1 MSKQIYLRKLL
12 KVMFVTIML
21 ALVSNNYWASDNNS
35 SSSSSSS
42 SSSGGETVPTKLSI
56 IDPDGCPGK
65 WINIC
70 LNNAPVRYIF
80 GFVFFQ
86 YGKTV
91 RMKYGFEG
99 TYGISNGFA
108 WAPKFLAFNKYF
120 KMALGDF
127 SINLVNIVFDAIRI
141 LPLKRCKTDY
151 VWKLLMGNIGI
162 NFHLLAFKFAQFLKL
177 KLFSPMGIYLA
188 LELYKKKDADLIG
201 DTIDY
206 FWWFDIDNDADNMSM
221 LFLILSPRLTF
232 DISEFISFIS
242 ADKS

>member
-1 MSKQIYLRKLL
+1 M
-12 KVMFVTIML
+12 
-21 ALVSNNYWASDNNS
+21 
-35 SSSSSSS
+35 
-42 SSSGGETVPTKLSI
+42 
-56 IDPDGCPGK
+56 
-65 WINIC
+65 C

-80 GFVFFQ
+80 EFVFFQ

-99 TYGISNGFA
+99 TYGISNGIA

-120 KMALGDF
+120 KMTLGDF

-141 LPLKRCKTDY
+141 LPLKNCKKDY
-151 VWKLLMGNIGI
+151 VKYLFMGNIFI

-177 KLFSPMGIYLA
+177 KLFSPFGIFMGLV
-188 LELYKKKDADLIG
+188 LYNDKKADLIG
-201 DTIDY
+201 NSIDF
-206 FWWFDIDNDADNMSM
+206 FWWLDIDGDADKMSM

>member
-1 MSKQIYLRKLL
+1 MTMSKQIYLQKLL

-21 ALVSNNYWASDNNS
+21 ALVSNNYADGDDSKTTS
-35 SSSSSSS
+35 
-42 SSSGGETVPTKLSI
+42 SI
-56 IDPDGCPGK
+56 IASDGCPGK
-65 WINIC
+65 WINMC

-80 GFVFFQ
+80 GFVFFH

-99 TYGISNGFA
+99 TYGISNGIA
-108 WAPKFLAFNKYF
+108 WTPKFLAFNKYF

-141 LPLKRCKTDY
+141 LPLKIFADKADY
-151 VWKLLMGNIGI
+151 FKNLLAFNIFI

-177 KLFSPMGIYLA
+177 KLLSPMGIFCALA
-188 LELYKKKDADLIG
+188 AHGDGGEFIG
-201 DTIDY
+201 DTIDVMWS
-206 FWWFDIDNDADNMSM
+206 FTDNKRYKISM
-221 LFLILSPRLTF
+221 LFMILSPRLTF

>member
-1 MSKQIYLRKLL
+1 MTMSKQIYLQKLL

-21 ALVSNNYWASDNNS
+21 ALVSNNYA
-35 SSSSSSS
+35 
-42 SSSGGETVPTKLSI
+42 GGGSEGSETVPKKLSLI
-56 IDPDGCPGK
+56 AHDGCPGK

-80 GFVFFQ
+80 EFVFFQ

-99 TYGISNGFA
+99 TYGISNGIA

-127 SINLVNIVFDAIRI
+127 SINLVNILFDAIRI
-141 LPLKRCKTDY
+141 LPFKIFENKAGY
-151 VWKLLMGNIGI
+151 FIKLLMGNIAI

-177 KLFSPMGIYLA
+177 KLFSLGGIA
-188 LELYKKKDADLIG
+188 FAIGSLYKKDSDLIG
-201 DTIDY
+201 NTIDI
-206 FWWFDIDNDADNMSM
+206 FWWLDNDDKANRLSA

>member
-1 MSKQIYLRKLL
+1 MTMSKQIYLQKLL

-21 ALVSNNYWASDNNS
+21 ALVSNDYWASGS
-35 SSSSSSS
+35 Q
-42 SSSGGETVPTKLSI
+42 LSI
-56 IDPDGCPGK
+56 IDHDGCPGK
-65 WINIC
+65 WINMC

-80 GFVFFQ
+80 GFVFFH

-99 TYGISNGFA
+99 TYGISNGIA
-108 WAPKFLAFNKYF
+108 WTPKFLAFNKYF

-141 LPLKRCKTDY
+141 LPLKIFADKADY
-151 VWKLLMGNIGI
+151 FKNLLSFNIFI

-177 KLFSPMGIYLA
+177 KLFSLGGIVLV
-188 LELYKKKDADLIG
+188 LENYKREDAALIG
-201 DTIDY
+201 NTIDAMWSFTDKSY
-206 FWWFDIDNDADNMSM
+206 KMSM
-221 LFLILSPRLTF
+221 LFMILSPRLTF

>member
-1 MSKQIYLRKLL
+1 MTMSKQIYLQKLL
-12 KVMFVTIML
+12 KVLFVTIML
-21 ALVSNNYWASDNNS
+21 ALGSNDFAGGG
-35 SSSSSSS
+35 
-42 SSSGGETVPTKLSI
+42 SGGDETGPTKSFI

-70 LNNAPVRYIF
+70 LNNATVRYIF

-91 RMKYGFEG
+91 RVKNYFEG

-120 KMALGDF
+120 KMTLVDF

-141 LPLKRCKTDY
+141 LPFNIFYDRNYFIT
-151 VWKLLMGNIGI
+151 LLSFNIFI

-177 KLFSPMGIYLA
+177 KLLSPIGIFFA
-188 LELYKKKDADLIG
+188 LESHGHSTCEFIG
-201 DTIDY
+201 DTIDVM
-206 FWWFDIDNDADNMSM
+206 WFFTDDKKYKMSL
-221 LFLILSPRLTF
+221 LFLVLSPRLTF

>member
-1 MSKQIYLRKLL
+1 MTMSKQIYLQKLL

-21 ALVSNNYWASDNNS
+21 ALGSNDYGASGS
-35 SSSSSSS
+35 QK
-42 SSSGGETVPTKLSI
+42 VSI
-56 IDPDGCPGK
+56 IAPDGCPGR
-65 WINIC
+65 WIKIC

-80 GFVFFQ
+80 EFVFFQ

-91 RMKYGFEG
+91 RVKNYFEG

-120 KMALGDF
+120 KMTLVDF

-141 LPLKRCKTDY
+141 LPLKNYKKDY
-151 VWKLLMGNIGI
+151 VGKLVMGNIVI

-177 KLFSPMGIYLA
+177 KLFSPFGIVMA
-188 LELYKKKDADLIG
+188 LIIYKDKKADLIG
-201 DTIDY
+201 NTIDH
-206 FWWFDIDNDADNMSM
+206 FLWLDIDANVHKMSA

>member
-1 MSKQIYLRKLL
+1 MSKQIYLQKLL
-12 KVMFVTIML
+12 KVLFVTIML
-21 ALVSNNYWASDNNS
+21 ALVSNDYAGGG
-35 SSSSSSS
+35 
-42 SSSGGETVPTKLSI
+42 SGGDETGPTKSFI

-65 WINIC
+65 WIDMC

-80 GFVFFQ
+80 GFVFFH

-91 RMKYGFEG
+91 RRKKNQED

-108 WAPKFLAFNKYF
+108 WAPKFLAFDKYF

-127 SINLVNIVFDAIRI
+127 SINLVNILFDAIRI
-141 LPLKRCKTDY
+141 LPFKIFKNKADLFWRI
-151 VWKLLMGNIGI
+151 LFLNIAV
-162 NFHLLAFKFAQFLKL
+162 NFHLLAYKFAQFLKL
-177 KLFSPMGIYLA
+177 KLFSPMGILLA
-188 LELYKKKDADLIG
+188 ISAYNEGDADLIG
-201 DTIDY
+201 NTIDIL
-206 FWWFDIDNDADNMSM
+206 FPEGSNSDRMSA

>member
-1 MSKQIYLRKLL
+1 MSKQIYLQKLL
-12 KVMFVTIML
+12 KVLFVTIML
-21 ALVSNNYWASDNNS
+21 ALGSNDYGASGSPKVS
-35 SSSSSSS
+35 
-42 SSSGGETVPTKLSI
+42 L
-56 IDPDGCPGK
+56 IDPDGCPGR
-65 WINIC
+65 WIDMC

-80 GFVFFQ
+80 EFVFFH

-108 WAPKFLAFNKYF
+108 WTPKFLAFNKYF

-141 LPLKRCKTDY
+141 LPFKIFDGKADY
-151 VWKLLMGNIGI
+151 FQKLVLGNIVI

-177 KLFSPMGIYLA
+177 KLFSLGGIVLV
-188 LELYKKKDADLIG
+188 LENYKREDAALIG
-201 DTIDY
+201 NTIDI
-206 FWWFDIDNDADNMSM
+206 FWWVDCNSEADKISL
-221 LFLILSPRLTF
+221 LFLVLSPRLTF

>member
-1 MSKQIYLRKLL
+1 MTMSKQIYLRKLL
-12 KVMFVTIML
+12 KVLFVTIML
-21 ALVSNNYWASDNNS
+21 ALGSNDYAG
-35 SSSSSSS
+35 
-42 SSSGGETVPTKLSI
+42 SGSGCDETGPTKSFI
-56 IDPDGCPGK
+56 IDPDGCPGS
-65 WINIC
+65 WINMC

-99 TYGISNGFA
+99 TYGISNGIA
-108 WAPKFLAFNKYF
+108 WTPKFLAFNKYF
-120 KMALGDF
+120 KMTLVDF

-141 LPLKRCKTDY
+141 LPLDIFNNRNYFTI
-151 VWKLLMGNIGI
+151 LLFLNIAV

-177 KLFSPMGIYLA
+177 KLLSPMGIYLA
-188 LELYKKKDADLIG
+188 LETNGEFIG
-201 DTIDY
+201 DTIDAMWSFTDKSY
-206 FWWFDIDNDADNMSM
+206 NMSM

>member
-1 MSKQIYLRKLL
+1 MTMSKQIYLQKLL

-21 ALVSNNYWASDNNS
+21 ALVSNDYWASGS
-35 SSSSSSS
+35 Q
-42 SSSGGETVPTKLSI
+42 LSI
-56 IDPDGCPGK
+56 IDHDGCPGK
-65 WINIC
+65 WINMC

-80 GFVFFQ
+80 GFVFFH

-99 TYGISNGFA
+99 TYGISNGIA
-108 WAPKFLAFNKYF
+108 WTPKFLAFNKYF
-120 KMALGDF
+120 KMALGNF

-141 LPLKRCKTDY
+141 LPLKKVNGKAVYFKR
-151 VWKLLMGNIGI
+151 LLLFNIFI

-177 KLFSPMGIYLA
+177 KLLSPMGIFCALA
-188 LELYKKKDADLIG
+188 AHGDGGEFIG
-201 DTIDY
+201 DTIDAM
-206 FWWFDIDNDADNMSM
+206 WFFGDKGYKMSM
-221 LFLILSPRLTF
+221 LFMILSPRLTF

>member
-1 MSKQIYLRKLL
+1 MTMSKQIYLQKLL

-21 ALVSNNYWASDNNS
+21 ALVSNDYWASDN
-35 SSSSSSS
+35 SS
-42 SSSGGETVPTKLSI
+42 SSSGEMGPTKSSI
-56 IDPDGCPGK
+56 IASDGCPGR
-65 WINIC
+65 WINMC

-80 GFVFFQ
+80 GFVFFH

-99 TYGISNGFA
+99 TYGISNGIA
-108 WAPKFLAFNKYF
+108 WTPKFLAFNKYF

-141 LPLKRCKTDY
+141 LPLKIFADKADY
-151 VWKLLMGNIGI
+151 FKNLLAFNIFI
-162 NFHLLAFKFAQFLKL
+162 NFHLLAFKFAQFLEL
-177 KLFSPMGIYLA
+177 KLLSPIGIFLA
-188 LELYKKKDADLIG
+188 LYGDSNEFIG
-201 DTIDY
+201 DTIDAM
-206 FWWFDIDNDADNMSM
+206 WFFGDKGYKMSM

-232 DISEFISFIS
+232 DIPEFISFIS

>member
-1 MSKQIYLRKLL
+1 
-12 KVMFVTIML
+12 
-21 ALVSNNYWASDNNS
+21 
-35 SSSSSSS
+35 
-42 SSSGGETVPTKLSI
+42 
-56 IDPDGCPGK
+56 
-65 WINIC
+65 
-70 LNNAPVRYIF
+70 
-80 GFVFFQ
+80 VFFH

-99 TYGISNGFA
+99 TYGISNVIA
-108 WAPKFLAFNKYF
+108 WTLKFLAFNKYF

-141 LPLKRCKTDY
+141 LPFKVFADKADY
-151 VWKLLMGNIGI
+151 FQKLVLVNIAV

-177 KLFSPMGIYLA
+177 KLFSPMGTYLA
-188 LELYKKKDADLIG
+188 LDFYKHKDANLIG
-201 DTIDY
+201 NTIDI
-206 FWWFDIDNDADNMSM
+206 FWFLGNDNKVNKMSM

>member
-1 MSKQIYLRKLL
+1 MTMSKQIYLRKLL
-12 KVMFVTIML
+12 KVLFVTIML
-21 ALVSNNYWASDNNS
+21 ALESNNYWASTDGDS
-35 SSSSSSS
+35 
-42 SSSGGETVPTKLSI
+42 TVPTTSSI
-56 IDPDGCPGK
+56 IAPDGCPGR
-65 WINIC
+65 WIDMC

-80 GFVFFQ
+80 EFVFFQ

-99 TYGISNGFA
+99 TYGISNGIA
-108 WAPKFLAFNKYF
+108 WTPKFLAFNKYF

-141 LPLKRCKTDY
+141 LPLNIFDDRNYFIT
-151 VWKLLMGNIGI
+151 LLYFNIFI

-177 KLFSPMGIYLA
+177 KLLSPIGIFFA
-188 LELYKKKDADLIG
+188 LESHGHSTCEFIG
-201 DTIDY
+201 DTIDVM
-206 FWWFDIDNDADNMSM
+206 WFFTDDKKYKMSM
-221 LFLILSPRLTF
+221 LFIILSPRLTF